1 MPKVITNLQN
11 TRANRRNCTNN
22 DNPSNEKTTSELLS
36 GLRAEH
42 IPLPDTQY
50 IKRVLENSRRAKSK
64 KNDPPRPP
72 NAFFLFRNALHSHL
86 AARNLKVPQVSM
98 AAGEL
103 WGAASEETKS
113 Q

>member
-1 MPKVITNLQN
+1 MPKIITNLQG
-11 TRANRRNCTNN
+11 TRVNRTNKS
-22 DNPSNEKTTSELLS
+22 SNNNSSGVKPISELLS

-86 AARNLKVPQVSM
+86 SARNLKVPQVSM
-98 AAGEL
+98 TAGEL
-103 WGAASEETKS
+103 
-113 Q
+113 